1 MCFFGPMKRIIF
13 LPLGLTVLLIALL
26 LWWNASVGTD
36 AFQEAKTEVSMR
48 KIGHEVLLLS
58 GDRTSRVMPVERLA
72 TDGYRLRFEARF
84 AFVPDSL
91 VKTIH
96 RVAKAEQLPSDY
108 IVRVL
113 ECQHDQV
120 VYSYRMGAASE
131 TSEVSKSGST
141 AQCSERKQPEN
152 CYSIELLL
160 QPQDRF
166 SGLWIPILFSGAI
179 LFLVIVI
186 LVVKNRRSRKQSAE
200 IAELKEAGSDAAVI
214 VLANYRFHYR
224 DRYLMLGPEQIRL
237 TAKQTKLLYLFAL
250 SPNQI
255 IERAALTKVWE
266 DEGVI
271 VGRSLDVFVSK
282 LRKIFEADPCV
293 RLVNVHSR
301 GYILEVD
308 G

>member
-1 MCFFGPMKRIIF
+1 MKRNIF
-13 LPLGLTVLLIALL
+13 LPVGLTVLLIALF
-26 LWWNASVGTD
+26 LWWNAGAGTD

-58 GDRTSRVMPVERLA
+58 GDRTSRVLPVERLA
-72 TDGYRLRFEARF
+72 TNGYRLRFEARF
-84 AFVPDSL
+84 AFVPGLLMS
-91 VKTIH
+91 TIH
-96 RVAKAEQLPSDY
+96 RVVKAEQLPADY
-108 IVRVL
+108 IVRVR

-120 VYSYRMGAASE
+120 VYSYRMGSQREMTKAPE
-131 TSEVSKSGST
+131 TGSSN
-141 AQCSERKQPEN
+141 QCSERKQPEN

-160 QPQDRF
+160 QPQNRF
-166 SGLWIPILFSGAI
+166 SGWLIPTLLFGFVLLSM
-179 LFLVIVI
+179 IVI
-186 LVVKNRRSRKQSAE
+186 LVVKNRRNRKQSAE
-200 IAELKEAGSDAAVI
+200 IAQLKEAGSDRAVI

-237 TAKQTKLLYLFAL
+237 TAKQTKLLYLFAS

-255 IERAALTKVWE
+255 IERATLTKVWE

-282 LRKIFEADPCV
+282 LRKIFEADPSV

-308 G
+308 A

>member
-1 MCFFGPMKRIIF
+1 MNVFLWPMKRNIF
-13 LPLGLTVLLIALL
+13 LPVGLTVLLIASF
-26 LWWNASVGTD
+26 LWWNANTGTD

-58 GDRTSRVMPVERLA
+58 GDHTSRVLPVERLA
-72 TDGYRLRFEARF
+72 SNSYRLRFEARF
-84 AFVPDSL
+84 AFVPGSL
-91 VKTIH
+91 IETIH

-108 IVRVL
+108 IVRVR
-113 ECQHDQV
+113 ECKHNQV
-120 VYSYRMGAASE
+120 VYSFSMKPYRVVPSRG
-131 TSEVSKSGST
+131 TT
-141 AQCSERKQPEN
+141 NQCSERKQPEN

-160 QPQDRF
+160 QPPDRF
-166 SGLWIPILFSGAI
+166 SSLFIVLFSTGAI
-179 LFLVIVI
+179 LLSVIGLFVI
-186 LVVKNRRSRKQSAE
+186 KNRRKHKQEAE
-200 IAELKEAGSDAAVI
+200 LSQLKEAGSEAGVI
-214 VLANYRFHYR
+214 VLGNYRFHYR

-237 TAKQTKLLYLFAL
+237 TAKQTKLLYLFAV
-250 SPNQI
+250 SPNEI

-282 LRKIFEADPCV
+282 LRKIFEVDSSV

-308 G
+308 A